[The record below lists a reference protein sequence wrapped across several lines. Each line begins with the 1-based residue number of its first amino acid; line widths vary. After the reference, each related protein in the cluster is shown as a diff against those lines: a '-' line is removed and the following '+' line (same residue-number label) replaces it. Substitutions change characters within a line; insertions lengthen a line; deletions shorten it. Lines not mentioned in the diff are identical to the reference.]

1 MDDPAEAAYA
11 LALKLLARRE
21 HSRRELAQKLAL
33 RGIDPQLAAAALQR
47 LTDAGYLSDQRYAQ
61 ARVNELL
68 RRRYGPLRAQADL
81 LSHGVDGD
89 TIAHVIDAEHPDWYS
104 ACRAVRVQKFGRS
117 PAANTSQR
125 ARQQRQLQARGFT
138 GAQIRAA
145 LANVND
151 DDA

>member
-11 LALKLLARRE
+11 QALKLLARRE

-33 RGIDPQLAAAALQR
+33 RGIDPQLAADALNR
-47 LTDAGYLSDQRYAQ
+47 LADAGYLSDQRYAQ

-68 RRRYGPLRAQADL
+68 RRHYGPLRAQADL
-81 LSHGVDGD
+81 RSHGVDDD
-89 TIAHVIDAEHPDWYS
+89 TIASVVDAEHPDWYA

-117 PAANTSQR
+117 PAANTPQR

-145 LANVND
+145 LTHVTD